1 MTPLKQW
8 MTDAGPQLTAA
19 LAKRCGTSVAY
30 LNHLAAEASTKY
42 RRNATVELATKI
54 ERHTVELARV
64 ARRPMHKV
72 HRTDLVP
79 ACAECPHARKCLGAV
94 AVRSDFPAKRAA
106 ARK

>member
-54 ERHTVELARV
+54 ERHTRELAKASR
-64 ARRPMHKV
+64 MQYELLEV

-79 ACAECPHARKCLGAV
+79 ACAECPHARKCLGSV
-94 AVRSDFPAKRAA
+94 AVRSDFPAKR
-106 ARK
+106 